1 MEIFDMLVWGG
12 AALTLVGLAA
22 LIWCIV
28 TAIRIRRAELDENM
42 LRARMQ
48 GILAV
53 NMVALVISALGL
65 MTVVLGVMLG

>member
-1 MEIFDMLVWGG
+1 MLVWGG
-12 AALTLVGLAA
+12 AALTLAGLAA

>member
-1 MEIFDMLVWGG
+1 MFDMLVWGG